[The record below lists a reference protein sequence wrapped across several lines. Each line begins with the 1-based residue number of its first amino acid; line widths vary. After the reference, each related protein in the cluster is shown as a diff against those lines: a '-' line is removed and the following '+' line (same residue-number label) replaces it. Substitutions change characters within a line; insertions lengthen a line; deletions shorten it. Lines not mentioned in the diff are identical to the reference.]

1 MGQSRIEDDLL
12 GYMST
17 PKSRIEQILNGEQ
30 IVPRS
35 RIESALLG
43 YNPEDPGD
51 YHKVECTKAQYDNMS
66 DHDEDTLYIVT
77 YLDDSVH
84 IYLGD
89 AELTEVATP
98 AKKSDVTLYDYD
110 GTIIAGYTAAEFA
123 EMTEL
128 PAPPEH
134 ELLTFTG
141 WNYSLADA
149 KAYVAKYG
157 EINIGAVYRVTD
169 GKTRIFITLG
179 EGRLS
184 PVLGL
189 GVNGSVDVD
198 WGDGTAH
205 GTLTGSSETTA
216 VFLPHT
222 YATAGDYV
230 IAITPGA
237 GSTFGFVGDNSKG
250 SLLLTKGENATGNA
264 LRVYQ
269 NSIKKV
275 LNGDS
280 VTSIGAYAFSY
291 CFSLTNIIIPGS
303 VTSIETSAFRECR
316 SLTNITI
323 PDSVTSIGKYAFYSC
338 YSLTNIIIPDSV
350 TSIEK
355 NAFDSCCILTNI
367 TIPDSVTSIGSD
379 AFASCYSLTNITIP
393 DSVTSIV
400 SYVFYSCF
408 GLGFI
413 KFESATPPTVSSAS
427 AFSNV
432 STDCIIY
439 VPRGYLEAY
448 EGATNYPDPDVY
460 RYVEY

>member
-89 AELTEVATP
+89 TELTEVTAP

-110 GTIIAGYTAAEFA
+110 GTIVAGYTAAEFA

-134 ELLTFTG
+134 DLLTFTG
-141 WNYSLADA
+141 WNYSLADV
-149 KAYVAKYG
+149 KAYVEKYG

-222 YATAGDYV
+222 YAAVGDYV
-230 IAITPGA
+230 ITITPSE
-237 GSTFGFVGDNSKG
+237 GSTFGFVGDSSKG
-250 SLLLTKGENATGNA
+250 SLLLIKGENATGSES
-264 LRVYQ
+264 RVYQ
-269 NSIKKV
+269 DAIKKV
-275 LNGDS
+275 FVGNS
-280 VTSIGAYAFSY
+280 VTSIGTYAFGY
-291 CFSLTNIIIPGS
+291 
-303 VTSIETSAFRECR
+303 
-316 SLTNITI
+316 
-323 PDSVTSIGKYAFYSC
+323 C
-338 YSLTNIIIPDSV
+338 YSLANVIIPDSV
-350 TSIEK
+350 TSIEAY
-355 NAFDSCCILTNI
+355 AFSYCYSLANVI
-367 TIPDSVTSIGSD
+367 IPDSVTSIGTY
-379 AFASCYSLTNITIP
+379 AFNSGYSLTNVIIP
-393 DSVTSIV
+393 DSVTSIGTYAF
-400 SYVFYSCF
+400 SYCSGF
-408 GLGFI
+408 GFI
-413 KFESATPPTVSSAS
+413 KFESTTPPTVSNVS
-427 AFSNV
+427 AFANV
-432 STDCIIY
+432 PTDCIIY

-448 EGATNYPDPDVY
+448 EGATNYPNPNIY
-460 RYVEY
+460 QYVEY

>member
-1 MGQSRIEDDLL
+1 MVDLYDL
-12 GYMST
+12 AFARAM
-17 PKSRIEQILNGEQ
+17 NGGGAP
-30 IVPRS
+30 VP
-35 RIESALLG
+35 
-43 YNPEDPGD
+43 
-51 YHKVECTKAQYDNMS
+51 
-66 DHDEDTLYIVT
+66 
-77 YLDDSVH
+77 
-84 IYLGD
+84 
-89 AELTEVATP
+89 P

-110 GTIIAGYTAAEFA
+110 GAIVAGYTAAEFA
-123 EMTEL
+123 EMTAF
-128 PAPPEH
+128 PTPPEH

-157 EINIGAVYRVTD
+157 KINIGAVYRVTD

-230 IAITPGA
+230 ITITPSE
-237 GSTFGFVGDNSKG
+237 GSTFGFVGDSSKG
-250 SLLLTKGENATGNA
+250 SLLLTKGENATNNE

-269 NSIKKV
+269 NVIKNV
-275 LNGDS
+275 FVGDS
-280 VTSIGAYAFSY
+280 VTSIEAYAFRNCY
-291 CFSLTNIIIPGS
+291 SLTNII
-303 VTSIETSAFRECR
+303 
-316 SLTNITI
+316 I
-323 PDSVTSIGKYAFYSC
+323 PDSVTSIGASSFYYC

-350 TSIEK
+350 TSIETS
-355 NAFDSCCILTNI
+355 AFNT
-367 TIPDSVTSIGSD
+367 
-379 AFASCYSLTNITIP
+379 CY
-393 DSVTSIV
+393 
-400 SYVFYSCF
+400 

-413 KFESATPPTVSSAS
+413 KFESTTPPTVSNAN
-427 AFSNV
+427 AFSRAP
-432 STDCIIY
+432 TDCIIY

-448 EGATNYPDPDVY
+448 EGATNYPDPDAY
-460 RYVEY
+460 QYVEY